1 MQEASSLKESKNEK
15 RKQFQ
20 QNRFKGDSSN
30 NNKFLQQVR
39 TLEEWL
45 SIEQGGQEVQKEE
58 EDLGWN
64 LVRIVI
70 PPHLMMNR

>member
-1 MQEASSLKESKNEK
+1 MEEEKNGK
-15 RKQFQ
+15 RKQLQ
-20 QNRFKGDSSN
+20 QNRFKGDSSRST
-30 NNKFLQQVR
+30 KFLQPAR

-45 SIEQGGQEVQKEE
+45 SIEQGSQEVQDKE

-70 PPHLMMNR
+70 PPHPMMNR